1 MTPQEL
7 EPIWTP
13 FLKEGFLGIGMVF
26 FGFVAWFFYMTRE
39 RDRKEHKLEIAAKD
53 AQIAELNEKRIRE
66 KDAIATLALSSEKSI
81 EGLTRA
87 LNTRA
92 LV

>member
-1 MTPQEL
+1 MTPEQL
-7 EPIWTP
+7 EPIWSP
-13 FLKEGFLGIGMVF
+13 FLKEGFLGTGMVF
-26 FGFVAWFFYMTRE
+26 FGFVAWFFYMSRE
-39 RDRKEHKLEIAAKD
+39 RDRKEHKIEIASKD

-66 KDAIATLALSSEKSI
+66 KDAIATLALSSERSI

-87 LNTRA
+87 LSSRA